1 MGQVWSDG
9 AGYSFGGPGL
19 TLSEV
24 EELVTLSKNCFTHE
38 NIESLYKRFRT
49 LDRGKRGYLVS
60 AELLSTIPEL
70 SINPLNKRIAYF
82 CDGIN
87 FKEFV
92 RILAPYS
99 RNASREDKMKVLFSV
114 WDVNGDGRVCKE
126 DVELVIRQAAG
137 GHLMDDEVRS
147 VVNKV
152 MHECLSRTRKGVS
165 DSSGEESL
173 SLEEFCMAMNHV
185 TTIDLDVEIPALV

>member
-1 MGQVWSDG
+1 M
-9 AGYSFGGPGL
+9 
-19 TLSEV
+19 
-24 EELVTLSKNCFTHE
+24 
-38 NIESLYKRFRT
+38 
-49 LDRGKRGYLVS
+49 S

-82 CDGIN
+82 CEGIN

-99 RNASREDKMKVLFSV
+99 RKASREDKLKALFAV

-137 GHLMDDEVRS
+137 GHMMDDDVTS
-147 VVNKV
+147 VVDKV
-152 MHECLSRTRKGVS
+152 MDACISRTTRRN
-165 DSSGEESL
+165 SSNQSMEQSL
-173 SLEEFCMAMNHV
+173 SFEEFCMALKEARLN
-185 TTIDLDVEIPALV
+185 LEVEIPALV